1 MQDFRNDFRVRTA
14 EGKCQ
19 KMNIKD
25 RMIMDEYRTQKDDF
39 IRLGET
45 VHTMLRYM
53 TKDAGIPVMSIEH
66 RIKDE
71 KSLEG
76 KLYRKGDGYQS
87 LDDLTDILGARI
99 ICYFN
104 DDVDKI
110 GHLVEQTFVIDWDK
124 SSDKRALMKADSFGY
139 LSLHYICSVPQ
150 GGDCPEEMC
159 HKRFEIQIRTM
170 LQHAW
175 SDINHDLGY
184 KSQFGV
190 PRAVTREFARLA
202 GLLEIA
208 DNEFVRVRDD
218 MNRYTEETKR
228 KIIENDADD
237 VLIDMIS
244 LDEYM
249 RSNGQMRD
257 FINRLAAIENSE
269 INEINPE
276 AYIPQLKWLKIETI
290 GDLARML
297 ERNEEPAYKLAER
310 VLKGSELD
318 ILASNVALRFL
329 CRAQLVSG
337 GYDEEQA
344 AEFIALSVNNK
355 ERAARQA
362 KRLFKMYADI
372 KQEGQ
377 GNPSGQIQ

>member
-1 MQDFRNDFRVRTA
+1 M
-14 EGKCQ
+14 
-19 KMNIKD
+19 
-25 RMIMDEYRTQKDDF
+25 
-39 IRLGET
+39 
-45 VHTMLRYM
+45 
-53 TKDAGIPVMSIEH
+53 
-66 RIKDE
+66 
-71 KSLEG
+71 
-76 KLYRKGDGYQS
+76 
-87 LDDLTDILGARI
+87 
-99 ICYFN
+99 
-104 DDVDKI
+104 
-110 GHLVEQTFVIDWDK
+110 EQTFVIDWDK

-150 GGDCPEEMC
+150 GGDCPEEMY

>member
-1 MQDFRNDFRVRTA
+1 
-14 EGKCQ
+14 
-19 KMNIKD
+19 MNIKD
-25 RMIMDEYRTQKDDF
+25 RLIMDEYREQRADF
-39 IRLGET
+39 VKLGEI
-45 VHTMLRYM
+45 VHTMLRSV
-53 TKDAGIPVMSIEH
+53 TKEAGIPVMSIEH

-76 KLYRKGDGYQS
+76 KLYRKGDGYQH
-87 LDDLTDILGARI
+87 LDDITDILGARI

-104 DDVDKI
+104 DDVDRI
-110 GHLVEQTFVIDWDK
+110 GQIIEQTFAIDYEN
-124 SSDKRALMKADSFGY
+124 SSDKRALMRADAFGY
-139 LSLHYICSVPQ
+139 LSLHYICTLP
-150 GGDCPEEMC
+150 DEEDYPDELRG
-159 HKRFEIQIRTM
+159 KSFEIQIRTM

-190 PRAVTREFARLA
+190 PRTITREFARLA

-218 MNRYTEETKR
+218 MNRYTEETRR

-249 RSNGQMRD
+249 RSNCEIRA
-257 FINRLAAIENSE
+257 FIDRLAGIENSE

-276 AYIPQLKWLKIETI
+276 AYLPQLKWLKLETI
-290 GDLARML
+290 GDLSRML
-297 ERNEEPAYKLAER
+297 EKNKEIAYKLAEKT
-310 VLKGSELD
+310 LKGSELD

-329 CRAQLVSG
+329 CRAELVAN
-337 GYDEEQA
+337 GYSQDEA
-344 AEFIALSVNNK
+344 TEFIYISVKNK
-355 ERAARQA
+355 ARAERQA
-362 KRLFKMYADI
+362 KHLFKMYKDI
-372 KQEGQ
+372 EGDEK
-377 GNPSGQIQ
+377 NEVLR

>member
-1 MQDFRNDFRVRTA
+1 
-14 EGKCQ
+14 
-19 KMNIKD
+19 MNIKD
-25 RMIMDEYRTQKDDF
+25 RMIMEEYREQRDDF
-39 IRLGET
+39 VRLGEI
-45 VHTMLRYM
+45 VHTMLRSI
-53 TKDAGIPVMSIEH
+53 TKQAGIPVMSIEH
-66 RIKDE
+66 RVKDE

-87 LDDLTDILGARI
+87 LEDITDILGARV

-110 GHLVEQTFVIDWDK
+110 GQLIEQAFCIDREN
-124 SSDKRALMKADSFGY
+124 SSDKRALMRADSFGY
-139 LSLHYICSVPQ
+139 LSLHYICSLPE
-150 GGDCPEEMC
+150 GMDCPQNLQGR
-159 HKRFEIQIRTM
+159 RFEIQIRTM

-218 MNRYTEETKR
+218 MNRYTEETRR
-228 KIIENDADD
+228 KIVENDADD

-249 RSNGQMRD
+249 RSNGQMRA
-257 FINRLAAIENSE
+257 FLNQLAAIEHSE
-269 INEINPE
+269 ITEINPE
-276 AYIPQLKWLKIETI
+276 SYIEQLKWLKIETI

-297 ERNEEPAYKLAER
+297 ERDQNLALRLAER

-329 CRAQLVSG
+329 CRAELLQG
-337 GYDEEQA
+337 GYSQEQA
-344 AEFIALSVNNK
+344 TEFIALSVQKK
-355 ERAARQA
+355 ERAQRQA
-362 KRLFKMYADI
+362 KRLFQTYDAIRKEESHA
-372 KQEGQ
+372 
-377 GNPSGQIQ
+377 

>member
-1 MQDFRNDFRVRTA
+1 
-14 EGKCQ
+14 
-19 KMNIKD
+19 MNVKD

-45 VHTMLRYM
+45 VHTMLRSM
-53 TKDAGIPVMSIEH
+53 TEDAGIPVMSIEH

-257 FINRLAAIENSE
+257 FINIR
-269 INEINPE
+269 
-276 AYIPQLKWLKIETI
+276 
-290 GDLARML
+290 
-297 ERNEEPAYKLAER
+297 
-310 VLKGSELD
+310 EL
-318 ILASNVALRFL
+318 
-329 CRAQLVSG
+329 
-337 GYDEEQA
+337 
-344 AEFIALSVNNK
+344 
-355 ERAARQA
+355 
-362 KRLFKMYADI
+362 M
-372 KQEGQ
+372 
-377 GNPSGQIQ
+377 

>member
-45 VHTMLRYM
+45 VHTMLRSM

-290 GDLARML
+290 GDLAKML
-297 ERNEEPAYKLAER
+297 ERNEQLAYKLAER

>member
-25 RMIMDEYRTQKDDF
+25 RMIMEEYREQKDDF
-39 IRLGET
+39 ARLGEI
-45 VHTMLRYM
+45 VHSRLSRIV
-53 TKDAGIPVMSIEH
+53 KNAGIPVMSIAH

-87 LDDLTDILGARI
+87 LKDITDILGARV

-110 GHLVEQTFVIDWDK
+110 GQLVEESFKIDRER
-124 SSDKRALMKADSFGY
+124 SSDKRALMRADAFGY
-139 LSLHYICSVPQ
+139 LSLHYICSLPE
-150 GGDCPEEMC
+150 DEDFPEELC
-159 HKRFEIQIRTM
+159 GRRFEIQIRTI

-184 KSQFGV
+184 KNQFGV
-190 PRAVTREFARLA
+190 PRAITRELARLA
-202 GLLEIA
+202 GLLELA

-218 MNRYTEETKR
+218 MNSYIEETRR
-228 KIIENDADD
+228 KIVEDNADD

-249 RSNGQMRD
+249 KGNARMREFLGQ
-257 FINRLAAIENSE
+257 LASIENSE
-269 INEINPE
+269 ISEVNPE
-276 AYIPQLKWLKIETI
+276 AYIQQLKWLKMETI
-290 GDLARML
+290 GDIQKML
-297 ERNEEPAYKLAER
+297 ERNRELAFRLAER

-329 CRAQLVSG
+329 CRAELLSG
-337 GYDEEQA
+337 GYTMEQA
-344 AEFIALSVNNK
+344 AEFIALSVNKK
-355 ERAARQA
+355 ERAERQA
-362 KRLFKMYADI
+362 QRLFKTYEEI
-372 KQEGQ
+372 KKEEGN
-377 GNPSGQIQ
+377 GLL